1 MVRIIVMFLA
11 GFIFLAMGIRNLS
24 LPNLNYVL
32 IAGNLLTGFG
42 LILYAWLLR
51 QTGKGNIIA
60 AIIFIVGCILTVTGN
75 FL

>member
-1 MVRIIVMFLA
+1 MVRLIVMFAA

-24 LPNLNYVL
+24 FPNVNYLL

-51 QTGKGNIIA
+51 KNGKGNMA
-60 AIIFIVGCILTVTGN
+60 AAAVFIVGCILTVTGS